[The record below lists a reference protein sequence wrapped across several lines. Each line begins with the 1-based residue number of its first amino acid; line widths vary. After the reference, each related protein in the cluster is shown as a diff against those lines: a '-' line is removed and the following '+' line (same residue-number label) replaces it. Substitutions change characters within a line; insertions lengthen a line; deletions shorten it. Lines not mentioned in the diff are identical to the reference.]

1 MAEYSYFAEKFA
13 KQDMFRAI
21 SVGLSPYLPAT
32 RGFRLKM
39 VTAGETEGGVSV
51 VPRDTSGD
59 ANYAQYLDN
68 YFNSGKRM
76 GKAQTM
82 RRIQARIKAP
92 SEELGHRLQQMIDFT
107 GEDFANPTGHMAEGE
122 IKNLMVLRT
131 AQADLEGFYH
141 DVQADATMS
150 SEMTE
155 FINKSK
161 QKPFDH
167 NRFSQDGA
175 RIIETIGASVNE
187 KVQKFMNENVFA
199 LDVSN
204 AVRSKYLTMD
214 TFSDTDFSEES
225 TTANIKAKVD
235 EVNALFASNG
245 KSLSGYNQTLS
256 QNEKNTS
263 KLDVARGIRVGAGP
277 QADHWESTTSM
288 FEAQSVGTVAKHL
301 DATFVA
307 MWQGGIYSQKQS
319 FKWVADQQPL
329 GNTGISAIIFL
340 TPSAAS
346 IQNPNSVLQL
356 EANVEYTQATGTGMV
371 ADSGQLMALGSSNMA
386 QAAGIEIRG
395 DMTVNEIAKFGL
407 WTATSGRIN
416 AVADQTSQSF
426 TANLVDNALSPV
438 ARTITTLS
446 GPELSESIMKQ
457 MKEWALNKENENTFA
472 KWMDKAVR
480 DANDVYADWK
490 RGAVKAAMS
499 QEQRPRSDY
508 WYSPG
513 QKQDSKGIWNRRNS
527 VFMADN
533 PERGLGIGV
542 SPYLVARRKHV
553 ANFGRE

>member
-1 MAEYSYFAEKFA
+1 
-13 KQDMFRAI
+13 
-21 SVGLSPYLPAT
+21 
-32 RGFRLKM
+32 
-39 VTAGETEGGVSV
+39 
-51 VPRDTSGD
+51 
-59 ANYAQYLDN
+59 
-68 YFNSGKRM
+68 
-76 GKAQTM
+76 
-82 RRIQARIKAP
+82 
-92 SEELGHRLQQMIDFT
+92 
-107 GEDFANPTGHMAEGE
+107 
-122 IKNLMVLRT
+122 
-131 AQADLEGFYH
+131 
-141 DVQADATMS
+141 
-150 SEMTE
+150 
-155 FINKSK
+155 
-161 QKPFDH
+161 
-167 NRFSQDGA
+167 
-175 RIIETIGASVNE
+175 
-187 KVQKFMNENVFA
+187 
-199 LDVSN
+199 
-204 AVRSKYLTMD
+204 
-214 TFSDTDFSEES
+214 
-225 TTANIKAKVD
+225 
-235 EVNALFASNG
+235 
-245 KSLSGYNQTLS
+245 
-256 QNEKNTS
+256 
-263 KLDVARGIRVGAGP
+263 
-277 QADHWESTTSM
+277 
-288 FEAQSVGTVAKHL
+288 
-301 DATFVA
+301 
-307 MWQGGIYSQKQS
+307 
-319 FKWVADQQPL
+319 
-329 GNTGISAIIFL
+329 
-340 TPSAAS
+340 
-346 IQNPNSVLQL
+346 
-356 EANVEYTQATGTGMV
+356 
-371 ADSGQLMALGSSNMA
+371 NMA